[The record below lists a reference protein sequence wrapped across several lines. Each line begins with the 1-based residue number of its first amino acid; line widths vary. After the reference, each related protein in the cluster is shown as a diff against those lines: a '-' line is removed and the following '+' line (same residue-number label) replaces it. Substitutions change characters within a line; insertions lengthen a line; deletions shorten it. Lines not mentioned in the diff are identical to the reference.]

1 MSLFWCVIPVLV
13 LLFVKAWNSARLNE
27 HYQRSQRALRAIKGN
42 MVRQQPSWITDAS
55 LRMQFNA
62 SLTKQTLEKGVP
74 AWFLESIAE
83 DEEGMRYLT
92 RHAAL
97 MELYGA
103 NFAIRRWRPP
113 SWSTAPGNARN
124 SAVIDPPDG
133 GQNWRRGDPAKWPS
147 APPRRRSVNRGQFPV
162 AECC

>member
-1 MSLFWCVIPVLV
+1 MSLFWCVIPVLL

-27 HYQRSQRALRAIKGN
+27 HYRRSQRALRAIKGN

-55 LRMQFNA
+55 LRTQFNA

-97 MELYGA
+97 MEHYGA
-103 NFAIRRWRPP
+103 NFRDQAQ
-113 SWSTAPGNARN
+113 AA
-124 SAVIDPPDG
+124 AELVDG
-133 GQNWRRGDPAKWPS
+133 AWQRAQFRGY
-147 APPRRRSVNRGQFPV
+147 
-162 AECC
+162 